1 LLSIWFLGCPFRV
14 VVLPF
19 AIPIPEIRD
28 EVPEKFRNDG
38 FFYSAF
44 AKGLPPSRK
53 APADKTARQAQN
65 GAKILVTN
73 SDDARFV
80 TEARD
85 RGIMSPKK
93 DAASELAGRRAS
105 NV

>member
-1 LLSIWFLGCPFRV
+1 LSLSGSC
-14 VVLPF
+14 F
-19 AIPIPEIRD
+19 AIRYPNPGNSGRSSRKISERWI
-28 EVPEKFRNDG
+28 
-38 FFYSAF
+38 FFVSAF
-44 AKGLPPSRK
+44 AKRLPPSRK